1 MRGRQCRA
9 FQSRKFSYSSF
20 VSILTM
26 ESLRLSLRPTG
37 KDSSI
42 FNFTIIG
49 FDGKDYSELVSSE
62 KALVKTLYETSGL
75 SQQEVEFGDVI
86 WTSKYSPHI
95 RMVDRFQIG
104 RVLVAGGMSSLLFLS
119 LSLSLSVFV
128 SFNARIQDAAHVHS
142 PTGGQGLNSGFVDT
156 VSDHSLNI
164 VLRSFPDVHFCT
176 DESGLEARPCIQRPS
191 VTTVT

>member
-1 MRGRQCRA
+1 
-9 FQSRKFSYSSF
+9 
-20 VSILTM
+20 M

-104 RVLVAGGMSSLLFLS
+104 RVLVAGGMSSLL
-119 LSLSLSVFV
+119 SLSVFV
-128 SFNARIQDAAHVHS
+128 
-142 PTGGQGLNSGFVDT
+142 
-156 VSDHSLNI
+156 
-164 VLRSFPDVHFCT
+164 
-176 DESGLEARPCIQRPS
+176 
-191 VTTVT
+191 